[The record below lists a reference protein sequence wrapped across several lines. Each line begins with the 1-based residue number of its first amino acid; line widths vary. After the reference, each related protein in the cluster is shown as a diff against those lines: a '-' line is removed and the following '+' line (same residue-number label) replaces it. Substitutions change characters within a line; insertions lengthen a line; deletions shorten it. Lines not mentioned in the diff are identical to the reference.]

1 MVAIVGYIDKRRSLI
16 PEKGQ
21 IIFQGFVTK
30 KGPYREIDRRGRD
43 PGGWYYGVYIRH
55 TWFYTR
61 RYHCGWSVDTTRVF
75 GFLAADNLWTKGSGA
90 VHLCSVSRARTR
102 GRGHY
107 RIDLNKSFK
116 AKFSNGLEKFTKQ
129 ILEHFKLSSTK
140 IEWDMFRQG
149 GCW

>member
-55 TWFYTR
+55 T
-61 RYHCGWSVDTTRVF
+61 
-75 GFLAADNLWTKGSGA
+75 
-90 VHLCSVSRARTR
+90 
-102 GRGHY
+102 
-107 RIDLNKSFK
+107 
-116 AKFSNGLEKFTKQ
+116 
-129 ILEHFKLSSTK
+129 
-140 IEWDMFRQG
+140 
-149 GCW
+149 